1 MTKHQTKEY
10 CEAEFENIEA
20 SLAELFK
27 VIEEAKGSFSTGDLA
42 AIATFIHNFYN
53 GIENILKR
61 VLILKNKK
69 PKEGITWHKDL
80 LASATEA
87 EIISGDLCTSL
98 SNYLSFRHFF
108 IHGYGFTLQWE
119 ALQPL
124 VNNINKTYQDF
135 KAAVIPFLCQ
145 KK

>member
-1 MTKHQTKEY
+1 M
-10 CEAEFENIEA
+10 
-20 SLAELFK
+20 
-27 VIEEAKGSFSTGDLA
+27 A
-42 AIATFIHNFYN
+42 ANATFIHNFYN

-61 VLILKNKK
+61 ILVLKNKK
-69 PKEGITWHKDL
+69 PKEGATWHKDL

-87 EIISGDLCTSL
+87 EIISEDLCTAL

-108 IHGYGFTLQWE
+108 IHGYGFTLKWE

-135 KAAVIPFLCQ
+135 KTAVIKHLN
-145 KK
+145 